1 MKQSPAVVDFCT
13 SYVRNIGALMSG
25 AISVPFAYWGLFQAP
40 DSQKTLFL
48 ILAFVSFISST
59 YLMWVGERKQVIA
72 ALEKLAKVGS
82 KFSLVYEN
90 AELNFDLK
98 NSIIKVGL
106 KFRNVGEE
114 MLVYEIGE
122 LLFYI
127 NGIGTKI
134 QPGNSKTHIHAGG
147 EMLFHFDVNGMPN
160 IDFSQPTK
168 IRIGC
173 AAQYDNVVPI
183 RRRFTKRH
191 IEFEYRSL
199 IPLCYSHNTVTETE
213 EGFL

>member
-1 MKQSPAVVDFCT
+1 MKQSPAVLDFCK
-13 SYVRNIGALMSG
+13 SFVGNVGALMSG

-48 ILAFVSFISST
+48 ISAFVSFILSA
-59 YLMWVGERKQVIA
+59 YLIWVGERKQVIA
-72 ALEKLAKVGS
+72 VLEKLAKVGS

-90 AELNFDLK
+90 AEFNFDLK
-98 NSIIKVGL
+98 NSIIKTGL
-106 KFRNVGEE
+106 KFKNVGEE
-114 MLVYEIGE
+114 MLVYEISE

-127 NGIGTKI
+127 NGIGIKI
-134 QPGNSKTHIHAGG
+134 QPDNSKTHIHAGG
-147 EMLFHFDVNGMPN
+147 EMLFHFDVIGMPN
-160 IDFSQPTK
+160 INFSQPTK
-168 IRIGC
+168 IKIGF

-191 IEFEYRSL
+191 IEFEYHSL
-199 IPLCYSHNTVTETE
+199 IPLSYIQNTVTETE